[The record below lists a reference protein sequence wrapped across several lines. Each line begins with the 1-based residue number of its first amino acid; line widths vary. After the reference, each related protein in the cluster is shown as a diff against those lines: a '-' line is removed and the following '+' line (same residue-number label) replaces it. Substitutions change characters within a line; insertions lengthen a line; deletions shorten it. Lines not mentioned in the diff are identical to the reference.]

1 MESTQGYEPW
11 SMGSNPVK
19 LTKITCGVM
28 VTLKILI
35 LVL

>member
-1 MESTQGYEPW
+1 MESIQGYEPW
-11 SMGSNPVK
+11 GMGSSPIK